1 MAEEQE
7 HAAEQEQSAQDSGK
21 SNEKNSGRRKLILI
35 GLVVVLVLAGLL
47 WLGYWFVHGRWYVS
61 TDDAYVKGNI
71 VTVTPQVNG
80 TVVAITT
87 DDTDY
92 VHRGQLLARLD
103 ATDAKAAL
111 ARAEANLA
119 QTVRQV
125 RQLYANV
132 AQLQARIDAESLS
145 LAQARRDYERNR
157 GLRKVDGVSE
167 EALQHSQ
174 TAYQADSAKLDAT
187 RAQLHSA
194 EAAVQGTTLT
204 DHPLVKQAEAQMRDA
219 WLALART
226 RIVAPVDGFVANRD
240 VQLGERVAPGQALM
254 AVVPLDDVWVDAN
267 FKETDLDHVRIGQ
280 PVELTSDLYGGGV
293 TFKGRIAGLD
303 PGTGGVF
310 ALLPAQNATGNW
322 IKVVQR
328 LPVRIT
334 LDDSQLQKHPLQLG
348 LSMNVDVNT
357 HDRDGLRLA
366 RAPATHNGQATSV
379 YAAESNGLD
388 AAIARIVAANA
399 GTSPATA
406 GSGSNQ

>member
-1 MAEEQE
+1 M
-7 HAAEQEQSAQDSGK
+7 AEQEEQDVPAQENGK
-21 SNEKNSGRRKLILI
+21 TGSSRRKKILA
-35 GLVVVLVLAGLL
+35 GLAIVLVLAGIL
-47 WLGYWFVHGRWYVS
+47 WFVYWLVYGRWHAT
-61 TDDAYVKGNI
+61 TDDAYVQGNI

-92 VHRGQLLARLD
+92 VRRGELLARLD
-103 ATDAKAAL
+103 ATDANAAL

-132 AQLQARIDAESLS
+132 AQLKAQIDAENVS
-145 LAQARRDYERNR
+145 LAQARRDYDRNR
-157 GLRKVDGVSE
+157 GLRKVNGVSE

-174 TAYQADSAKLDAT
+174 TAYQADSAKLEAT

-194 EAAVQGTTLT
+194 EAAVQGTTLA

-219 WLALART
+219 WLALARI
-226 RIVAPVDGFVANRD
+226 RIVAPVDGFVANRN

-254 AVVPLDDVWVDAN
+254 AIVPLTDVWVDAN
-267 FKETDLDHVRIGQ
+267 FKETQLAHVRIGQ
-280 PVELTSDLYGGGV
+280 PVELTSDLYGGDV
-293 TFKGRIAGLD
+293 TFKGHVVGLD

-310 ALLPAQNATGNW
+310 ALLPPQNATGNW

-328 LPVRIT
+328 LPVRIA

-348 LSMNVDVNT
+348 LSMNVDVST
-357 HDRDGLRLA
+357 HDRNGRRLA
-366 RAPATHNGQATSV
+366 RAPSSRAGQATSV
-379 YAAESNGLD
+379 YALESKGVD

-399 GTSPATA
+399 GTSPATTDSGA
-406 GSGSNQ
+406 GQ